1 MGERHFLALKEYKE
15 KNGRD
20 KDPPKSYKV
29 EDGEGE
35 LNLGKWCGKQRHKY
49 KKKQLS
55 AERIRRLKDIGFQ
68 WEPDAAFW
76 ERHFRALEEYKRKN
90 GRDKDPPTSYKVE
103 DGEGELLNLGTWCST
118 QRHKYKKKGARRLS
132 AERIKRLEDIG
143 FQWDDHAASW
153 ERHFL
158 ALKEYKEKNG
168 RGKDPP
174 ESCKV
179 EDGEGELLNLGTWC
193 NTQRRKYKKKQLSAE
208 RIRRLE
214 SIGF

>member
-35 LNLGKWCGKQRHKY
+35 LNLGTWCSTQRRKY

-55 AERIRRLKDIGFQ
+55 AERIRRLEDIGFQ
-68 WEPDAAFW
+68 WDPETASW
-76 ERHFRALEEYKRKN
+76 ERHFLALEEYKRKN
-90 GRDKDPPTSYKVE
+90 GRDKDPPESY
-103 DGEGELLNLGTWCST
+103 
-118 QRHKYKKKGARRLS
+118 
-132 AERIKRLEDIG
+132 
-143 FQWDDHAASW
+143 
-153 ERHFL
+153 
-158 ALKEYKEKNG
+158 
-168 RGKDPP
+168 
-174 ESCKV
+174 KV